1 MKSLLIP
8 VGVIAVFSLIIL
20 SSISMDIFWQQLI
33 WFGVGA
39 VIILIGI
46 FLDWRSILSY
56 RGFIAGVYAL
66 GVILLVVTYLTAPV
80 IRNTRSWLVIG
91 GFQFQTVEF
100 MKIGLI
106 LMYASYF
113 SRRHLAVARLKHILI
128 SFALFAVPAVLTLLQ
143 PDLGSA
149 TVLFGIWMGF
159 LLISGLPRDRI
170 IAGFIVLA
178 VVGSLGWVYFLEDYQ
193 KNRIV
198 GVFYPER
205 DVLGINYS
213 TAQSKIAIGSAGLLG
228 KGYGQGTQTQLG
240 FLTEPSTDFIFAA
253 LIEEWG
259 ILVGFLILIA
269 FLFLVFR
276 ILRVSL
282 SSGQN
287 FEKFIC
293 AGTIIVFGW
302 QFLVNVGTALGIVPV
317 IGLPFPFL
325 SYGGSS
331 LLTNFLLLSII
342 ISVDYRS

>member
-8 VGVIAVFSLIIL
+8 VGVIAIFSLIVL
-20 SSISMDIFWQQLI
+20 SSISMELFWAQLI
-33 WFGVGA
+33 WMGIGA

-56 RGFIAGVYAL
+56 RGFIWGIYIL
-66 GVILLVVTYLTAPV
+66 GVALLVLTYFTAPV

-106 LMYASYF
+106 LVYANYF
-113 SRRHLAVARLKHILI
+113 SRRHLAIARVKHIMV
-128 SFALFAVPAVLTLLQ
+128 SFFLFAVPAGLTLLQ

-170 IAGFIVLA
+170 AVGFILLLVI
-178 VVGSLGWVYFLEDYQ
+178 GSLGWTFFLEDYQ

-213 TAQSKIAIGSAGLLG
+213 TSQSKIAIGSAGMLG

-253 LIEEWG
+253 LVEEWG
-259 ILVGFLILIA
+259 ILSGFLILIA
-269 FLFLVFR
+269 FLFLVFK
-276 ILRVSL
+276 ILRVGLISN
-282 SSGQN
+282 QN

-293 AGTIIVFGW
+293 AGTTIVFGW
-302 QFLVNVGTALGIVPV
+302 QFLINVGTALGIVPV

-342 ISVDYRS
+342 TSIDYRS